1 MQPTVISFKSRTAFW
16 RVYTA
21 VLEPADGFEPRQIL
35 PVLILP
41 RLFSSLSL
49 ARNSQCRLIASGKE
63 LQDSHKMGSYRI
75 QEGSCMHVMISQK
88 GSVAGA
94 ARGTPGAAAVPQS
107 AAGSTSS
114 SRGVGRGAGSAILC
128 ALTLGMV
135 MAAWTVYMVFPELFS
150 CGATCLL
157 LLLTL
162 LQLAATLP
170 ILKQALLAALGACWW
185 RPWVRRQSSVP
196 GRRRQ

>member
-1 MQPTVISFKSRTAFW
+1 MSRPAVSIRVRGRDETTLEVQFDDAETVADFKT
-16 RVYTA
+16 RVFGD
-21 VLEPADGFEPRQIL
+21 VIGEGKR
-35 PVLILP
+35 
-41 RLFSSLSL
+41 
-49 ARNSQCRLIASGKE
+49 CRLIASGKE
-63 LQDSHKMGSYRI
+63 LQDSQKMGSYRI
-75 QEGSCMHVMISQK
+75 QEGSCMHVMISQR

-94 ARGTPGAAAVPQS
+94 AQGSPGAAAVPQ

-170 ILKQALLAALGACWW
+170 ILKQALLAALGTCWW
-185 RPWVRRQSSVP
+185 RPSVTRRPSSVP

>member
-1 MQPTVISFKSRTAFW
+1 MSRPAVSVRVRGRDETTLEVQFDDAETVADLKT
-16 RVYTA
+16 RVFGD
-21 VLEPADGFEPRQIL
+21 VIGEGKR
-35 PVLILP
+35 
-41 RLFSSLSL
+41 
-49 ARNSQCRLIASGKE
+49 CRLIASGKE
-63 LQDSHKMGSYRI
+63 LQDSQKMGSYRI
-75 QEGSCMHVMISQK
+75 QEGSCMHVMISQR
-88 GSVAGA
+88 GAVAGA
-94 ARGTPGAAAVPQS
+94 ARGSPGAAAVPPS

-170 ILKQALLAALGACWW
+170 ILKQALLVALGACWW
-185 RPWVRRQSSVP
+185 RPWVRRPSSVP